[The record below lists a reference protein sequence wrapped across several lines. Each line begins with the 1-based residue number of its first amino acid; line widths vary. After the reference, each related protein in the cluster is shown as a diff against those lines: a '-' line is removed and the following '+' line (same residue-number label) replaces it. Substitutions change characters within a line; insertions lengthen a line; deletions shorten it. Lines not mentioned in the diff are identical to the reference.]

1 MPTGGTFSEIK
12 MGLEMI
18 EIKMW
23 VIYCN
28 PIKLFLKSLRGLS
41 FSNSPLENKHTHFNM
56 KKVGRDTGIQQAEHV
71 KSFPLSK
78 GNQIRFHPV

>member
-1 MPTGGTFSEIK
+1 

-28 PIKLFLKSLRGLS
+28 PIKLFLKSLRGFS
-41 FSNSPLENKHTHFNM
+41 VQRSNSPLENKHTHFNM
-56 KKVGRDTGIQQAEHV
+56 KKVGRDTGIQQ
-71 KSFPLSK
+71 
-78 GNQIRFHPV
+78 GNT